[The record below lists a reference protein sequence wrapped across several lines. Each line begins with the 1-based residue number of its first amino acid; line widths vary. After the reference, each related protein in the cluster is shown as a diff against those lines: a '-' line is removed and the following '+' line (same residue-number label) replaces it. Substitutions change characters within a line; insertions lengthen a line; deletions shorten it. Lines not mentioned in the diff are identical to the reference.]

1 MPRIKVGTYLPLSL
15 SIAILNDKNM
25 NLDRLYPYGFRSSL
39 FERLLPVDDQV
50 RSGLSIQEL
59 RQSIAQDLEDL
70 LNNRM
75 THLGQ
80 SAEYYS
86 EIKSSILQFGII
98 DFVGLST
105 ANPMDRDKI
114 CHSIA
119 QSISAHE
126 PRLKQVKVEMLMNEN
141 NMSSLYL
148 SISAYLNISPLYETV
163 MFDALLKPT
172 TQQYVILARK

>member
-1 MPRIKVGTYLPLSL
+1 
-15 SIAILNDKNM
+15 M
-25 NLDRLYPYGFRSSL
+25 NLDQLYPYGFRSTL
-39 FERLLPVDDQV
+39 FERLLPVDDQYTGQ
-50 RSGLSIQEL
+50 GLSIQEL
-59 RQSIAQDLEDL
+59 RQSIAHDLEDL

-75 THLGQ
+75 TRLYQTEEHYPG
-80 SAEYYS
+80 
-86 EIKSSILQFGII
+86 IKNSILQFGII

-105 ANPMDRDKI
+105 ANPTDRDKI
-114 CHSIA
+114 CRSIE

-126 PRLKQVKVEMLMNEN
+126 PRLKQVKVEMLINEN

-148 SISAYLNISPLYETV
+148 SISAYLNISPLYEVV

>member
-1 MPRIKVGTYLPLSL
+1 
-15 SIAILNDKNM
+15 M
-25 NLDRLYPYGFRSSL
+25 NLDQLYPYGFRSTL
-39 FERLLPVDDQV
+39 FERLLPADDQYTAQ
-50 RSGLSIQEL
+50 GLSIQEL
-59 RQSIAQDLEDL
+59 RQSIAHDLEDL

-75 THLGQ
+75 THLNQTEEHYPG
-80 SAEYYS
+80 
-86 EIKSSILQFGII
+86 IKNSILQFGII

-105 ANPMDRDKI
+105 ANPTDRDKI
-114 CHSIA
+114 CRSIE

-126 PRLKQVKVEMLMNEN
+126 PRLKQVKVEMLLNEN

-148 SISAYLNISPLYETV
+148 SISAYLNISPLYEVV

>member
-1 MPRIKVGTYLPLSL
+1 
-15 SIAILNDKNM
+15 M
-25 NLDRLYPYGFRSSL
+25 NLDQLYPYGFRSTL
-39 FERLLPVDDQV
+39 FERLLPVDDQYTGQ
-50 RSGLSIQEL
+50 GLSLQEL
-59 RQSIAQDLEDL
+59 RQSIAHDLEDL

-75 THLGQ
+75 TRLNQTEEHYPG
-80 SAEYYS
+80 
-86 EIKSSILQFGII
+86 IKNSILQFGII

-105 ANPMDRDKI
+105 ANPTDRDKI
-114 CHSIA
+114 CRSIE

-126 PRLKQVKVEMLMNEN
+126 PRLKQVKVEMLINEN

-148 SISAYLNISPLYETV
+148 SISAYLNISPLYEVV